1 MDDLDL
7 DFAVTYNGQYI
18 FTKDRVLFTSPISK
32 LHLRHL
38 ITYAKKEGKE
48 IALGTKDAML
58 GSKIMSFGL
67 GSFPNELVASF
78 PLF

>member
-1 MDDLDL
+1 ML
-7 DFAVTYNGQYI
+7 
-18 FTKDRVLFTSPISK
+18 
-32 LHLRHL
+32 
-38 ITYAKKEGKE
+38 KKEGTE